1 MPPSIPAPTS
11 SRPPSPV
18 ESASSLHSGMSYCV
32 AAQSCPAVF
41 GPMDCSPPG
50 SSVRGIFQARHWSG
64 RRSLLQ
70 CRKVKSESEVA
81 QSCPTLSDP
90 MKSPPGSS
98 VHVIFQARHWS
109 GSPFSS
115 PGCLVPP
122 SSSAIAA
129 ASGFHRVPGGSA
141 HCRCQL
147 LKALQC
153 LAPAHL
159 ILGTLAAS
167 QPLGR
172 TKLLPAAG
180 PLHKLF
186 ALLGRLVLSPGSL
199 SPAPA
204 ANLQARRGPS
214 SGSLPGLPQS
224 RHFSCTQGCP
234 PTAGLAPLWGTVL
247 FWALCCSQGL
257 WH

>member
-1 MPPSIPAPTS
+1 
-11 SRPPSPV
+11 
-18 ESASSLHSGMSYCV
+18 MSYCV

-41 GPMDCSPPG
+41 GPKDCSPPG

-90 MKSPPGSS
+90 MNCSPPGSS

-109 GSPFSS
+109 GSLFRS

-129 ASGFHRVPGGSA
+129 ASGFHRVPGGSP

-204 ANLQARRGPS
+204 ANLQAWRGPS
-214 SGSLPGLPQS
+214 SGSLPDLPQS
-224 RHFSCTQGCP
+224 RHFSRTQLCP